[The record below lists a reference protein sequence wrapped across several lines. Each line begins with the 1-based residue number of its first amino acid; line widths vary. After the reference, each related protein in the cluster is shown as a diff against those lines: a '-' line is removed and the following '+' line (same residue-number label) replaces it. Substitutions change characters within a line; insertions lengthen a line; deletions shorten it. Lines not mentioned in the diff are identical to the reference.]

1 MNAETLRLL
10 LTGYLLAMFVLALT
24 YLRRRPLTWVQFS
37 AWGFFAL
44 LVPAL
49 GPFLVIVA
57 QPGKTNWTRTSADQR
72 RNTHAFR
79 VSPPPVHRTRADI
92 VRARRKR

>member
-10 LTGYLLAMFVLALT
+10 LTGYLVAAFVLTLT
-24 YLRRRPLTWVQFS
+24 YLRRRPLTWVQFA
-37 AWGFFAL
+37 AWGLFAL

-49 GPFLVIVA
+49 GPFITIMA
-57 QPGKTNWTRTSADQR
+57 RPGDR
-72 RNTHAFR
+72 RK
-79 VSPPPVHRTRADI
+79 RAEI